1 MTVHPLIS
9 RIGVITRHE
18 LPTLISSNL
27 QRLMVRSSPLSIP
40 AFQEL
45 FLFLLRMN
53 KRKDRNLEAGPGT
66 EAAVPAKGREQA
78 GKRPALVLSVDLL
91 QKLGAVGTKTMEA
104 VEYRLRVLL
113 GLEVTET
120 TETRRH

>member
-1 MTVHPLIS
+1 
-9 RIGVITRHE
+9 
-18 LPTLISSNL
+18 
-27 QRLMVRSSPLSIP
+27 
-40 AFQEL
+40 
-45 FLFLLRMN
+45 MN
-53 KRKDRNLEAGPGT
+53 KRKDRNLDAGPGT